1 MNRLH
6 TSLERWLA
14 GLFVCVLLG
23 VFAVSAAQ
31 RLARPGAA
39 EPVVHTPNI
48 TVSVHGAVQIPGTY
62 TVPFGARASELLELA
77 GGFSSGA
84 ATALFRPAQVLRDGE
99 QLFVPEQT
107 TDNPLV
113 SLNSASQTQL
123 ETLPGVGPVM
133 AERIIAARPFHRIED
148 LLLVSGIGDKTF
160 QRITPHVGL

>member
-14 GLFVCVLLG
+14 ALFVCVLLG

-31 RLARPGAA
+31 RLSRPGA

-77 GGFSSGA
+77 GGFGSGA

-99 QLFVPEQT
+99 QLFIPLQA
-107 TDNPLV
+107 TDTPLV

-133 AERIIAARPFHRIED
+133 AERIAAARPFHRIED

-160 QRITPHVGL
+160 QRIAPHVGL